1 MSNLKIVYDNAADRA
16 TTLVASTTSGTLAA
30 SNMQNDRKGQ
40 AHRSTGTTVVYDL
53 TWSTNQSIGAVAL
66 PATNL
71 SASAT
76 IRVQLYS
83 DTAMTAQIADSGTVT
98 ACPGLNLSLWDW
110 TGALNANAFAY
121 GGASKTAVWL
131 SQNYTNTKG
140 CKITLSDATNP
151 AGYIDCARI
160 VAGAFWQ
167 PTYGAEY
174 GATMEMP
181 DTSESR
187 RTHAGDNPSER
198 GTRYDRL
205 ALDLRMM
212 PEADR
217 AQLALI
223 VRNVGTSRNFFLSVL
238 PGLGTAAEQD
248 HMIYG
253 KRLSTPMS
261 FDRYNSFGSRLEIEG
276 W

>member
-1 MSNLKIVYDNAADRA
+1 MSNLKLIYDNAADRA
-16 TTLVASTTSGTLAA
+16 TTLVASTTSGTLVAA
-30 SNMQNDRKGQ
+30 NMQNDRKGT
-40 AHRSTGTTVVYDL
+40 AHRSTGSPVVYDL
-53 TWSTNQSIGAVAL
+53 TWSTAVTIGAVGL

-71 SASAT
+71 TAT
-76 IRVQLYS
+76 ATVRVQLYS
-83 DTAMTAQIADSGTVT
+83 DTAMTAQVADSGTVM

-110 TGALNANAFAY
+110 NGVLNANAFAY
-121 GGASKTAVWL
+121 GGASKTAVWF
-131 SQNYTNTKG
+131 SQNHTNVKG
-140 CKITLSDATNP
+140 CKITLTDASNP

-160 VAGAFWQ
+160 VAGPFWQ
-167 PTYGAEY
+167 PTYGADY

-187 RTHAGDNPSER
+187 RTHAGDNPTER
-198 GTRYDRL
+198 GTRYDRMT
-205 ALDLRMM
+205 LDLRMM

-217 AQLALI
+217 AQLALMI
-223 VRNVGTSRNFFLSVL
+223 RNVGTSRNFFLSML

-253 KRLSTPMS
+253 KRANSPMS
-261 FDRYNSFGSRLEIEG
+261 FDRYNSFGNRLEIEG